1 MKDLSK
7 VKRLRSEKGM
17 TLIEIMVVIT
27 IIGIVATMFVVN
39 VTGRMKKAKVKTA
52 STQMAMIANQVE
64 AFEVENGEYPQSLEQ
79 LVEEEYLKKVPNDP
93 WNRAYVFAV
102 PGPGGED
109 FVIQSNGPDK
119 QEGNDDDIQ
128 FPEAE

>member
-1 MKDLSK
+1 MKGLSK
-7 VKRLRSEKGM
+7 VRHLRSDKGM

-39 VTGRMKKAKVKTA
+39 VTGRMKKAKIKTT
-52 STQMAMIANQVE
+52 STQMAMIANSVE

-79 LVEEEYLKKVPNDP
+79 LVEEEYLKKVPKDS
-93 WNRAYVFAV
+93 WNREYVFVV
-102 PGPGGED
+102 PGPNGED
-109 FVIQSNGPDK
+109 FAIRSNGPDK
-119 QEGNDDDIQ
+119 QEGTDDDIQ